1 MQIFQ
6 NTADQT
12 IWQFNPDVLVTDT
25 NGVFSFKTAF
35 GVPLVVPTTLV
46 PFTIPT
52 PTPAQL
58 LAAVQVSQSSIVK
71 TSCANAIT
79 TTFSSSALGSA
90 FNYDCAP
97 LDQVNISYV
106 SVHGGSL
113 WCQAGMN
120 PMDVYSPYNHTG
132 VAGPSRYDN
141 PYSGSTGNLR
151 GTSYANK
158 CCNYTRSR
166 TSHCLADVDMVNY
179 QQVMFGVKE

>member
-1 MQIFQ
+1 MQVFQ
-6 NTADQT
+6 NTVDQT
-12 IWQFNPDVLVTDT
+12 IWQFDPDVLVTDT
-25 NGVFSFKTAF
+25 NGVFSFKTASD
-35 GVPLVVPTTLV
+35 VPLVVPTTLV

-58 LAAVQVSQSSIVK
+58 LAAVQVSQSSIIK

-120 PMDVYSPYNHTG
+120 PWTFTAHTIIQG
-132 VAGPSRYDN
+132 LQVQADMTTHIQAQQAIYAGLLTQINAATTVSAVQAIVWP
-141 PYSGSTGNLR
+141 T
-151 GTSYANK
+151 
-158 CCNYTRSR
+158 
-166 TSHCLADVDMVNY
+166 
-179 QQVMFGVKE
+179 